1 MLKTVRLLLIAG
13 VVALGC
19 AGDEATGPDGNGGHA
34 TVAGARIFDAADTD
48 VTSALQLAAGGTTR
62 LRVRFTDAQGV
73 LVSGLE
79 AGHDAAL
86 VFEPAGFA
94 TATPVTGQKFYF
106 DVTTQS
112 PAGTTG
118 SVRVGYGHAG
128 NADESLFGP
137 FGVNV
142 N

>member
-79 AGHDAAL
+79 EGHDAAL

-94 TATPVTGQKFYF
+94 TGRPRARSAPGRRRAALRAQTSAAGRAAPGRLARRAGQRGGKSE
-106 DVTTQS
+106 QC
-112 PAGTTG
+112 PK
-118 SVRVGYGHAG
+118 R
-128 NADESLFGP
+128 
-137 FGVNV
+137 
-142 N
+142 